1 MIITKGEINS
11 MNTVNIGAQ
20 ILFKYIRYIGPKG
33 QYCKI
38 NNIRIFGFQNEG
50 STQLIEYYKPSNLP
64 LMVIHKSTGEEPIGK
79 EMSVSFFTT
88 NENEVTKS
96 SGTINLM
103 GSEKIDYYK
112 RNYLIHFD
120 KEQNMLGLEI
130 SSKRY
135 VLMGNY
141 GVNKILIRNLLS
153 YKISEMLDMEY
164 TVKCDPIDLMVNE
177 EYKGTYILCEY
188 IEISENKDA
197 NELKIIGGYLLEID
211 GFAYL
216 GDLYINSQKGV
227 QVSIRTPD
235 EEDGITQSQID
246 YIKDKFDILANYIY
260 NNNFTNIDMEIL
272 LNIF

>member
-1 MIITKGEINS
+1 M
-11 MNTVNIGAQ
+11 
-20 ILFKYIRYIGPKG
+20 
-33 QYCKI
+33 
-38 NNIRIFGFQNEG
+38 GFQNEG
-50 STQLIEYYKPSNLP
+50 LTQLNEYYKPSNLP

-227 QVSIRTPD
+227 PVPIRTPD

-246 YIKDKFDILANYIY
+246 YIKDKFDILENYIY